1 MWLTKLGEA
10 GQGEFK
16 GGIELVVESSDVL
29 NLSTLDEKKL
39 SVGNA
44 MYFQLD
50 KYANQFT
57 QHTILT
63 QLPEHGI
70 CHDVGGEYKYC
81 YNT

>member
-29 NLSTLDEKKL
+29 NLSTLDEKNL

-57 QHTILT
+57 
-63 QLPEHGI
+63 
-70 CHDVGGEYKYC
+70 
-81 YNT
+81 